1 LVVGL
6 SGSLLLA
13 APRFSEWSPPVHL
26 DAPINS
32 EFNDFG
38 PALSKD
44 GLSLYFTSDRPG
56 GMGGNDIWVTQRAS
70 REDPWGEPVNLGST
84 INTAFNEGVPSFSRD
99 GHFMYFNS
107 VRPGGFGGNDIWIAW
122 RAHTGDDFGWE
133 EPVNAGSG
141 VNSAFDDAG
150 AGYLENEET
159 GSPLLY
165 FGSTRPGGPGLS
177 DIYVSTQAA
186 DGSWEPAVLV
196 PELSSPLNDQRPS
209 VRFDGLELF
218 LFSNRPGSAGPNDI
232 WVSTRRTTLDAWSVP
247 VNLGATVNS
256 SAVDQQ
262 AFMSSDRETLFFASN
277 RPGGLGN
284 LDLYMT
290 TREKNPRN

>member
-1 LVVGL
+1 
-6 SGSLLLA
+6 
-13 APRFSEWSPPVHL
+13 
-26 DAPINS
+26 
-32 EFNDFG
+32 
-38 PALSKD
+38 
-44 GLSLYFTSDRPG
+44 
-56 GMGGNDIWVTQRAS
+56 
-70 REDPWGEPVNLGST
+70 
-84 INTAFNEGVPSFSRD
+84 
-99 GHFMYFNS
+99 
-107 VRPGGFGGNDIWIAW
+107 
-122 RAHTGDDFGWE
+122 
-133 EPVNAGSG
+133 
-141 VNSAFDDAG
+141 
-150 AGYLENEET
+150 
-159 GSPLLY
+159 
-165 FGSTRPGGPGLS
+165 
-177 DIYVSTQAA
+177 VSTQVA

-232 WVSTRRTTLDAWSVP
+232 WVSTRRTTLDTWSVP